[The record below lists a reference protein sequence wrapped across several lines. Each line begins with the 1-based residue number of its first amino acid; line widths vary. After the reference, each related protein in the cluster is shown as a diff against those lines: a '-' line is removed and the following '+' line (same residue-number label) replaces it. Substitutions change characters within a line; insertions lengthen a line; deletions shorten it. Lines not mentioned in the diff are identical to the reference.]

1 MQNFRAQRPDE
12 TNPTFDARPR
22 GPAAAAHDRTGTSS
36 FQQIELPAQDYSFKE
51 PSLQTPTKKKKYGD
65 IFDED
70 ALQSMAKM
78 EFEDESDADR
88 DGDQSE
94 LAVAAAY
101 HTTDVAGSQQQRALE
116 QDEVGVDSQH
126 DADNKAPFSYLV
138 PSLDL
143 KRLNENMPNDFDNDD
158 RLQRTEKPPKK
169 I

>member
-12 TNPTFDARPR
+12 TNPTFDARPK

-36 FQQIELPAQDYSFKE
+36 FRQIELPPQDYSFKE

-78 EFEDESDADR
+78 EFEDESDAHKDE
-88 DGDQSE
+88 DQSE

-101 HTTDVAGSQQQRALE
+101 HTTDVAGSKQKRAVE
-116 QDEVGVDSQH
+116 QDEVGFDDQH
-126 DADNKAPFSYLV
+126 NEDEEAPFSYLV
-138 PSLDL
+138 PSLNL
-143 KRLNENMPNDFDNDD
+143 KRLNE
-158 RLQRTEKPPKK
+158 
-169 I
+169 